1 MNTSTRTQARDT
13 KGRFMSVILAVT
25 EPTVLAMRG
34 PDSYED
40 GMAIWIGDRAAV
52 SVPIERADVHD
63 LQEILNSPRFV
74 EFTTPNGGTGWSRLS
89 TEHYG
94 AVVQLFPAHDTDDD
108 VPTAQESWDLL
119 AEVVG
124 L

>member
-1 MNTSTRTQARDT
+1 MNTSTTTQARDT

-25 EPTVLAMRG
+25 PTVLAMRG
-34 PDSYED
+34 PDFYEN
-40 GMAIWIGDRAAV
+40 GMAVWIGDRAAV
-52 SVPIERADVHD
+52 SVPLERADVHD

-74 EFTTPNGGTGWSRLS
+74 DFTTPTGGTGWSRLS

-94 AVVQLFPAHDTDDD
+94 ALVQLFPNVDTDDD